1 MKRLIDVIP
10 KIPQYEDFP
19 YTPDFEC
26 PACGKSGFLDYNW
39 SSEKHVKPLLVGWT
53 ETNIGKMG
61 VFKCPVCGQKFRFHC
76 TIGTWI
82 ADEEEFD
89 MYLYY
94 KARSCSNWEDIKKKL
109 GDKD

>member
-1 MKRLIDVIP
+1 MRLIDLLP
-10 KIPQYEDFP
+10 KFPQYEDFP

-26 PACGKSGFLDYNW
+26 PECGKSGFLDYNW
-39 SSEKHVKPLLVGWT
+39 SSEKHVKPLLVGWC

-61 VFKCPVCGQKFRFHC
+61 VFECPVCGQKFRFHC